1 MMKRYRECDTVDGGK
16 MVYLENVL
24 IPESNL
30 QYNFIKVLLKHKLF

>member
-1 MMKRYRECDTVDGGK
+1 MKGYRECEIVDGGK

-30 QYNFIKVLLKHKLF
+30 

>member
-1 MMKRYRECDTVDGGK
+1 MKRYIECETVDGGK

-30 QYNFIKVLLKHKLF
+30 